1 MDKLINSVKD
11 WFNGLDATMQIV
23 CYACLGVVVLL
34 LLFLCI
40 GLPIIKSKKRKAKKQ
55 AETTAYKPK
64 EKKEEKPAEVKPVE
78 EKTVEKEP
86 QKKTEQPKP
95 VAKKTVKPTAKKEET
110 VKAEVKAEKPT
121 PKKAEHKET
130 APVKAEKKPT
140 ASATTKTAKQPKK
153 TESSKPS
160 GKWTVEIKSADEFM
174 AKLYASNGEE
184 MLTSEIYTTEDGA
197 RNGIATLVK
206 NITETGDFLI
216 YEDKRKN
223 YYYKLKNKNNR
234 LLCVGEIYKTK
245 DQCLKAVESVKRI
258 AQNATI
264 EQELVKGDEYAP
276 YKPDV
281 LDKKA
286 IKTVGKWKIEL
297 TDDKKYSAKL
307 YANNGQ
313 LMLATEGVASRDTAV
328 DAIESVKKNSFD
340 GNFIIDRD
348 KFGRFYYK
356 LRNAKKSV
364 LCIGESY
371 DTVDGCKNAIES
383 VRRNA
388 FVSELSED
396 LKDQPKSD
404 EKAAKTAPKTA
415 TKSTANKT
423 QKTAV
428 KSTSKAKK

>member
-1 MDKLINSVKD
+1 M
-11 WFNGLDATMQIV
+11 
-23 CYACLGVVVLL
+23 
-34 LLFLCI
+34 
-40 GLPIIKSKKRKAKKQ
+40 II
-55 AETTAYKPK
+55 
-64 EKKEEKPAEVKPVE
+64 
-78 EKTVEKEP
+78 
-86 QKKTEQPKP
+86 
-95 VAKKTVKPTAKKEET
+95 
-110 VKAEVKAEKPT
+110 
-121 PKKAEHKET
+121 
-130 APVKAEKKPT
+130 
-140 ASATTKTAKQPKK
+140 SA
-153 TESSKPS
+153 
-160 GKWTVEIKSADEFM
+160 
-174 AKLYASNGEE
+174 
-184 MLTSEIYTTEDGA
+184 
-197 RNGIATLVK
+197 
-206 NITETGDFLI
+206 
-216 YEDKRKN
+216 
-223 YYYKLKNKNNR
+223 
-234 LLCVGEIYKTK
+234 
-245 DQCLKAVESVKRI
+245 
-258 AQNATI
+258 
-264 EQELVKGDEYAP
+264 
-276 YKPDV
+276 
-281 LDKKA
+281 
-286 IKTVGKWKIEL
+286 
-297 TDDKKYSAKL
+297 DKKYSAKL

>member
-1 MDKLINSVKD
+1 MKKS
-11 WFNGLDATMQIV
+11 GLSPKIW
-23 CYACLGVVVLL
+23 LL
-34 LLFLCI
+34 
-40 GLPIIKSKKRKAKKQ
+40 
-55 AETTAYKPK
+55 
-64 EKKEEKPAEVKPVE
+64 KKE
-78 EKTVEKEP
+78 
-86 QKKTEQPKP
+86 Q
-95 VAKKTVKPTAKKEET
+95 T
-110 VKAEVKAEKPT
+110 VKAEVKAEKPA
-121 PKKAEHKET
+121 PKKAENKET
-130 APVKAEKKPT
+130 APSKAEKKPT
-140 ASATTKTAKQPKK
+140 ASATTKTATTKK
-153 TESSKPS
+153 TESVKPS

-184 MLTSEIYTTEDGA
+184 MLTSEIYTTEEGA

-206 NITETGDFLI
+206 NITETGEFLI

-258 AQNATI
+258 VLNAAI
-264 EQELVKGDEYAP
+264 EEELVKGDEYLP
-276 YKPDV
+276 YVPEK
-281 LDKKA
+281 LDKNA

-313 LMLATEGVASRDTAV
+313 LMLATEGFASKDTAV

-356 LRNAKKSV
+356 LRNAKKTV

-388 FVSELSED
+388 FVSELVEDAKEQVKSEE
-396 LKDQPKSD
+396 KAQKSAPKSS
-404 EKAAKTAPKTA
+404 ATKTA
-415 TKSTANKT
+415 TKAS
-423 QKTAV
+423 
-428 KSTSKAKK
+428 SKAKK

>member
-34 LLFLCI
+34 LLFLVI

-55 AETTAYKPK
+55 AETTASKTE

-95 VAKKTVKPTAKKEET
+95 VAKKTVKPTAKKEQTATKTE
-110 VKAEVKAEKPT
+110 EKAEKPAT
-121 PKKAEHKET
+121 KKVDNKEKS
-130 APVKAEKKPT
+130 PVKEEKKPI
-140 ASATTKTAKQPKK
+140 ASATTKKATTKK
-153 TESSKPS
+153 TESVKPS

-206 NITETGDFLI
+206 NITETGDFII

-258 AQNATI
+258 AKNATI

-297 TDDKKYSAKL
+297 TDDNKYSAKL

-313 LMLATEGVASRDTAV
+313 LMLATEGFASRDTAV

-396 LKDQPKSD
+396 LKEQPKTE
-404 EKAAKTAPKTA
+404 EKAPKSAPKSSATKTA
-415 TKSTANKT
+415 TKS
-423 QKTAV
+423 
-428 KSTSKAKK
+428 SSKAKK

>member
-23 CYACLGVVVLL
+23 CYVCLGVVVLL
-34 LLFLCI
+34 LLFLLI

-55 AETTAYKPK
+55 AETTAYKT
-64 EKKEEKPAEVKPVE
+64 EEKPAEVKPVE
-78 EKTVEKEP
+78 EKTVEKEL
-86 QKKTEQPKP
+86 QKKAEQPKP
-95 VAKKTVKPTAKKEET
+95 VVKKTVKPTEKKEQT
-110 VKAEVKAEKPT
+110 VKAEVKAEKPA
-121 PKKAEHKET
+121 PKKAENKET
-130 APVKAEKKPT
+130 APSKAEKKPT
-140 ASATTKTAKQPKK
+140 ASATTKTATTKK
-153 TESSKPS
+153 TESVKPS

-184 MLTSEIYTTEDGA
+184 MLTSEIYTTEEGA

-206 NITETGDFLI
+206 NITETGEFLI

-258 AQNATI
+258 VLNAAI
-264 EQELVKGDEYAP
+264 EEELVKGDEYLP
-276 YKPDV
+276 YVPEK
-281 LDKKA
+281 LDKNA

-313 LMLATEGVASRDTAV
+313 LMLATEGFASKDTAV

-356 LRNAKKSV
+356 LRNAKKTV

-371 DTVDGCKNAIES
+371 DAVDGCKNAIES

-388 FVSELSED
+388 FVSELVED
-396 LKDQPKSD
+396 AKEQPKTE
-404 EKAAKTAPKTA
+404 EKAPKSAPKSSATKTA
-415 TKSTANKT
+415 TKAS
-423 QKTAV
+423 
-428 KSTSKAKK
+428 SKAKK